1 MVNEEK
7 DRLGNKLR
15 DAERARED
23 QYFAERDRK
32 LIEALRQ
39 AKEGETEAALKEAA
53 HMRCPKCG
61 TRLIPHT
68 LHDVSLDECP
78 SCHGVWLDAG
88 ELEDLARREDA
99 GWIARWLR
107 SEFRQK
113 ACPPGA
119 RPPVLR
125 SF

>member
-1 MVNEEK
+1 MAMEEK

-15 DAERARED
+15 DAERAREE

-32 LIEALRQ
+32 LIEGLRQ
-39 AKEGETEAALKEAA
+39 AKAGETAAAQP
-53 HMRCPKCG
+53 RCPKCS
-61 TRLIPHT
+61 TQLTPHT
-68 LHDVSLDECP
+68 LHDVSLAECP

-88 ELEDLARREDA
+88 ELEELARREDA

-113 ACPPGA
+113 G
-119 RPPVLR
+119 
-125 SF
+125 